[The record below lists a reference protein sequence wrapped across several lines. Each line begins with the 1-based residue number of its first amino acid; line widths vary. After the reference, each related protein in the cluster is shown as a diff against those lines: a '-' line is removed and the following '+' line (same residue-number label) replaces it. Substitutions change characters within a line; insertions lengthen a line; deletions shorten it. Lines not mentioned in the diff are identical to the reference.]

1 MQARA
6 KRERD
11 SAKPQAQGAAVNKMT
26 LLLNNDDVEKALT
39 PEGTITATEQIYR
52 ELAEGAAFN
61 RPRSQVYLPVQSK
74 NNPGFQ
80 YRMKTQE
87 GGSAGTG
94 VWALRVTSDM
104 AGHSFTNGV
113 KRRRILPVATGNR
126 YCGMVILFDIERI
139 EPVAIMPDGVIQKM
153 RVAAL
158 SAVGAKYLAP
168 EKPRTLA
175 LFGSGWQ
182 AGAHLEYLCS
192 LFAFERI
199 KVFSPN
205 SEHCRMFAESMSR
218 KLDRRVDAVGSPR
231 DAVDGSDFL
240 QAATAA
246 WDPVFDGHWVE
257 RGMYVASIG
266 GSDGSNKRREIDDET
281 IRRAD
286 VYIVHSKEVAQQDKS
301 PDIWEAAEKGIKP
314 WDSIHEIQD
323 LLVGKV
329 AGRTN
334 ADQITLFNNNT
345 GAGTQFAAVGA
356 AVLKRAKELGLGK
369 ELPTEWFL
377 EDVSP

>member
-1 MQARA
+1 
-6 KRERD
+6 
-11 SAKPQAQGAAVNKMT
+11 MT
-26 LLLNNDDVEKALT
+26 LLLSNSDVERAIT
-39 PEGTITATEQIYR
+39 PQDTIEATEQIYR
-52 ELAEGAAFN
+52 ELADGIALN
-61 RPRSQVYLPVQSK
+61 RARSQVYLPSESK

-80 YRMKTQE
+80 YRFKSQE
-87 GGSAGTG
+87 GGSPGTG

-104 AGHSFTNGV
+104 AGHSFTAGV

-126 YCGMVILFDIERI
+126 YCGLVILFDIERI
-139 EPVAIMPDGVIQKM
+139 EPVAIMPDGVIQKL

-168 EKPRTLA
+168 AKPKVLG

-182 AGAHLEYLCS
+182 ASAHLEFLCS
-192 LFAFERI
+192 LFDFERI

-205 SEHCRMFAESMSR
+205 SEHCRQFAKEMSV
-218 KLDRRVDAVGSPR
+218 KLSRTVEVAPTPR
-231 DAVDGSDFL
+231 ETVEGSDVI

-246 WDPVFDGHWVE
+246 WDPVFDGQWVE

-266 GSDGSNKRREIDDET
+266 GSDASNKRREIDDET

-286 VYIVHSKEVAQQDKS
+286 LYIVHSKEVARLDQS
-301 PDIWEAAEKGIKP
+301 PDIWEAAQKGIKA
-314 WDSIHEIQD
+314 WDSIYEIQE
-323 LLVGKV
+323 LLSGRV
-329 AGRTN
+329 AGRTSAN
-334 ADQITLFNNNT
+334 QITVFNNNT
-345 GAGTQFAAVGA
+345 GAGTQFAALGS
-356 AVLKRAKELGLGK
+356 AVLKRARAMGLGK